1 MKKEFIMKKFLSL
14 LIAFSLTF
22 VFSVNAF
29 ATNVPKDK
37 ENISSENV
45 YSAKA
50 STAGGS
56 DSGYFH
62 GDGHL
67 YINMRETNRAVDVYV
82 QVVSSTKEDMNQT
95 YYVAWNTP
103 SGKSYVL
110 SAVKGDGSKNYFN
123 LHVAEQGTH
132 EFYIYRWDG
141 SNDKFTAGAFIKS
154 RN

>member
-1 MKKEFIMKKFLSL
+1 MKKILSL

-110 SAVKGDGSKNYFN
+110 SAVKGDVLKII
-123 LHVAEQGTH
+123 L
-132 EFYIYRWDG
+132 IYMWQNKELMNFISIDG
-141 SNDKFTAGAFIKS
+141 MVPTINSQQELS
-154 RN
+154 

>member
-1 MKKEFIMKKFLSL
+1 MKKEFIMKKILSL

-62 GDGHL
+62 GMDISIL
-67 YINMRETNRAVDVYV
+67 ICAK
-82 QVVSSTKEDMNQT
+82 QI
-95 YYVAWNTP
+95 
-103 SGKSYVL
+103 
-110 SAVKGDGSKNYFN
+110 
-123 LHVAEQGTH
+123 EQ
-132 EFYIYRWDG
+132 
-141 SNDKFTAGAFIKS
+141 
-154 RN
+154 

>member
-1 MKKEFIMKKFLSL
+1 MKKILSL

-123 LHVAEQGTH
+123 L
-132 EFYIYRWDG
+132 
-141 SNDKFTAGAFIKS
+141 AFIKS

>member
-1 MKKEFIMKKFLSL
+1 MKKILSL

-67 YINMRETNRAVDVYV
+67 YINMQRNKSSSRRIRTSRIFYERRYESNLLCLPGILH
-82 QVVSSTKEDMNQT
+82 QVSLMFF
-95 YYVAWNTP
+95 
-103 SGKSYVL
+103 L
-110 SAVKGDGSKNYFN
+110 
-123 LHVAEQGTH
+123 L
-132 EFYIYRWDG
+132 
-141 SNDKFTAGAFIKS
+141 
-154 RN
+154 

>member
-1 MKKEFIMKKFLSL
+1 MFIL
-14 LIAFSLTF
+14 
-22 VFSVNAF
+22 
-29 ATNVPKDK
+29 
-37 ENISSENV
+37 
-45 YSAKA
+45 
-50 STAGGS
+50 
-56 DSGYFH
+56 H